1 MAPRIRER
9 SGVSRPARE
18 QLDVHHQTMPRYKRF
33 WLRGN
38 TIAHRLPGGL
48 RRSAKSLTAALVYR
62 RAVGDGWASNPYGDA
77 VPIPGRH
84 TSQR

>member
-1 MAPRIRER
+1 MWR
-9 SGVSRPARE
+9 
-18 QLDVHHQTMPRYKRF
+18 QT
-33 WLRGN
+33 
-38 TIAHRLPGGL
+38 
-48 RRSAKSLTAALVYR
+48 SADIPPHSFTAVLVYR